1 MAQQIKEARVTFFDV
16 AARFSEEE
24 WKLLHEWQKDLY
36 SNVMEEIQRAFI
48 SLGPLIAGSVFS
60 LRYKDKENLNILD
73 NQDSERHHRINH
85 QTQSEAIA
93 PIVSLVIKEEDDSD
107 NMDIQDPGSML
118 DIHNATAGLDCFNT
132 ELLTSCVDPLDVEHR
147 EKGTNVLSGFN
158 DVHIDAADHFVAH
171 FDAEET
177 DSRGENGPY
186 IIPGLEGVRSCGLP
200 VGTGKRTQEQN
211 EGSGRLGRENTGDDS
226 STCNEKTDERDVSTK
241 SDVNVLQITDET
253 ICSRQLYSEIN
264 LQLAEQYITQCR
276 DGVESPAYSG
286 LYKKNPKVELSAECD
301 ESVNHFRDVTLYSSQ
316 QITEPNG
323 AWHSCAECE
332 KSFTKRSN
340 LLRHQKTH
348 RGERLHQCTECEKR
362 FTRKMNL
369 LRHQRIHTGKRLYQ
383 CNECEQ
389 SFNLKRHLILHQR
402 THTGQK
408 TYDCTTCKQSF
419 RQKVQLV
426 IHQMKHMKAQKY
438 KCTQCDKSFS
448 KSNLIVHE
456 RTHTQEKPYQ
466 CTECWKSFSQKGNL
480 VVHKRTHTGEKPY
493 QCTECTKSFCQKVN
507 LIAHKMTHTSR
518 QRKKYQHHGKHK
530 ACRL

>member
-1 MAQQIKEARVTFFDV
+1 MAQLIKEAGVTFLDV

-24 WKLLHEWQKDLY
+24 WKLLHEWQKELY
-36 SNVMEEIQRAFI
+36 NNVMEEIQRALI

-60 LRYKDKENLNILD
+60 LRSKDKDNLNLSD
-73 NQDSERHHRINH
+73 NLDSERPHTINH

-93 PIVSLVIKEEDDSD
+93 PIVSLVIKEEEDSD
-107 NMDIQDPGSML
+107 NIDIQDSGSIV
-118 DIHNATAGLDCFNT
+118 DIHTPTGMQFFNT
-132 ELLTSCVDPLDVEHR
+132 ELVPSFVDPLGVEHR
-147 EKGTNVLSGFN
+147 EKGTNVGSGMQFFN
-158 DVHIDAADHFVAH
+158 TELVPSFVDPLGVEHREKGTNVGSGDQFVAH

-177 DSRGENGPY
+177 DSRGETGPY
-186 IIPGLEGVRSCGLP
+186 IIPG
-200 VGTGKRTQEQN
+200 
-211 EGSGRLGRENTGDDS
+211 SGRIGRESTGDDS
-226 STCNEKTDERDVSTK
+226 STFNEKTANRDVSAK
-241 SDVNVLQITDET
+241 SDVNVLQITNEE
-253 ICSRQLYSEIN
+253 IHSRRLYSVIN
-264 LQLAEQYITQCR
+264 LELVEHYISQCK

-286 LYKKNPKVELSAECD
+286 LYQKIPKVELSAECD
-301 ESVNHFRDVTLYSSQ
+301 ESVSDLRDVTLHSSH
-316 QITEPNG
+316 QITELNG
-323 AWHSCAECE
+323 AWHSCFECE

-389 SFNLKRHLILHQR
+389 SFNLKRLLILHQR

-408 TYDCTTCKQSF
+408 TYECSTCKQSF
-419 RQKVQLV
+419 RQKVHLV
-426 IHQMKHMKAQKY
+426 THQMMHMKAQKY

-466 CTECWKSFSQKGNL
+466 CTECRKSFSQKGNL
-480 VVHKRTHTGEKPY
+480 IVHKRTHTGEKPY
-493 QCTECTKSFCQKVN
+493 QCTECTKCFCQKVN
-507 LIAHKMTHTSR
+507 LIAHKITHTSR
-518 QRKKYQHHGKHK
+518 QRKKYQRQGKHK